1 MVRSREVPVDECV
14 VAAQQEIGALVA
26 HYRSSLGGYRVS
38 TLGSSQG
45 PIAQLG
51 ERRAGSAKVAGS
63 SPAGS
68 IAVGVEPEEWRTP
81 SRQLLTLRRL
91 EVGVPALLVA
101 VALAV
106 AGALSG
112 SGVAYGFAAAAL
124 IVGALLWRF
133 VGRRFGSWGYAE
145 REEDLLIRRGVMFA
159 RLSVVPY
166 GRMQFIDVTAGPLE
180 RAFGL
185 ATVRLHTAAAATDA
199 RIPGLEREEAATPP
213 RQPGRARRGAGG
225 RPVKAGTPEGW
236 QRLHPL
242 SPVVRGG
249 RATIAIFILLI
260 PIAFGGDTLGHATPQ
275 FAVIA
280 VIVLAGFVS
289 WLVTRWRIEDDDL
302 RIETGLLRRQSL
314 RFPLAQVQAIDVVR
328 PGLARLFRV
337 AELRLRMA
345 GSSGGTARLAYVAEH
360 EVEPLRD
367 QLLALA
373 RGARHD
379 EAPAAELERPL
390 PEEHVLATVGTGPLV
405 ASILLE
411 NWWLVLVLVGHCW
424 RPGRLAAHG
433 RRRFSVGGGFVWALS
448 TVTFVWR
455 RFNQQYRLTVAE
467 GPDGLHLRGGLVA
480 LTAEVIRP
488 GRVQAVRPC
497 RAGVVAPAR
506 LVPSWRSTSPAGS
519 EGRARARHSAAN
531 FTR

>member
-1 MVRSREVPVDECV
+1 
-14 VAAQQEIGALVA
+14 
-26 HYRSSLGGYRVS
+26 
-38 TLGSSQG
+38 
-45 PIAQLG
+45 
-51 ERRAGSAKVAGS
+51 
-63 SPAGS
+63 
-68 IAVGVEPEEWRTP
+68 
-81 SRQLLTLRRL
+81 
-91 EVGVPALLVA
+91 
-101 VALAV
+101 
-106 AGALSG
+106 
-112 SGVAYGFAAAAL
+112 
-124 IVGALLWRF
+124 
-133 VGRRFGSWGYAE
+133 
-145 REEDLLIRRGVMFA
+145 
-159 RLSVVPY
+159 
-166 GRMQFIDVTAGPLE
+166 
-180 RAFGL
+180 
-185 ATVRLHTAAAATDA
+185 
-199 RIPGLEREEAATPP
+199 
-213 RQPGRARRGAGG
+213 
-225 RPVKAGTPEGW
+225 VKAGTPVGW

-249 RATIAIFILLI
+249 RATIAIFIVLI

-280 VIVLAGFVS
+280 VIVLAGVVS

-379 EAPAAELERPL
+379 EAPAAELVRPL

-411 NWWLVLVLVGHCW
+411 NWWIVVVFAGLLVG
-424 RPGRLAAHG
+424 LAVSPSTVAG
-433 RRRFSVGGGFVWALS
+433 GLGGGGLVWAL
-448 TVTFVWR
+448 TGLTFVWR

-467 GPDGLHLRGGLVA
+467 GPDGLHLRGGLIA

-488 GRVQAVRPC
+488 GRVQAVRLVEPALWRPLGWC
-497 RAGVVAPAR
+497 RLEVDVAGRQRRKGEGEAQRGQLHALIPVGKRSVAVELVDRLLPDRPRELSRPPRRVLWKSPFRYRALSWGRSETCVATTSGRLRRVTSWVPLEKVQSLRHVQGPVQRRLSLASVHVDTAGRSAHATLRDRDAAEAATALKELTDLARTARRRPAI
-506 LVPSWRSTSPAGS
+506 A
-519 EGRARARHSAAN
+519 
-531 FTR
+531 